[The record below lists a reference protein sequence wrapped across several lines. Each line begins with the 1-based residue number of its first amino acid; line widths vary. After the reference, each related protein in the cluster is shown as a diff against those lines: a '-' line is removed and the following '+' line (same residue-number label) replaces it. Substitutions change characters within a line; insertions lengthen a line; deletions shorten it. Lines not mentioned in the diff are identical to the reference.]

1 MSNGGCDHN
10 SYHLSVYCV
19 PRVAKSFTHITWNIP
34 GLSSLGYFTPVSMNQ
49 VIHILPITTAFGPY
63 GWKLTPLS
71 FFMSPQNLWVS
82 HMCSGQIYLA
92 FLIKELAFLLKALLL
107 SSMKTFFFFFGLHE
121 NIFCF
126 WSCTAVIL
134 WWWAGVLKA
143 TDLGHGEMWRGG
155 LEIKNTLATILFVL
169 IWTLVV
175 LRALVKLCV
184 YTTLQNFKKKPC
196 EHILL

>member
-107 SSMKTFFFFFGLHE
+107 SSMKTFFFF
-121 NIFCF
+121 
-126 WSCTAVIL
+126 WSPWKHFLFLVMHSSYTLMVGRSPQSNRSGPQ
-134 WWWAGVLKA
+134 WNVERWAW
-143 TDLGHGEMWRGG
+143 D
-155 LEIKNTLATILFVL
+155 
-169 IWTLVV
+169 
-175 LRALVKLCV
+175 
-184 YTTLQNFKKKPC
+184 
-196 EHILL
+196 